1 MIRSIKFKFILVV
14 MISYSL
20 VMGIIVGGINI
31 YTHYQMV
38 KRYDQILEIIVENSG
53 SIPEVSSDKNKKKEF
68 FTEFTYD
75 FDLTSESKFEIRY
88 FIVRID
94 EDGDVLSADI
104 SHISSVTE
112 EDAKMYAAGALL
124 RLREKGTIDNFR
136 YIVTKKESEDVI
148 CFVDMYQNIQNVEYI
163 LRMSILLYIL
173 LFLIMLIILLFLSD
187 KIVRPAIEN
196 MEKQKQFITDAGHEL
211 KTPLAV
217 ISADA
222 DVLELMHGK
231 SEWIDSIRN
240 QTIQMNELVKRLLFL
255 SKMEEGYEVVMKEM
269 NISSL
274 VKDTTE
280 RISPIAVSQ
289 NKKVE
294 MHLQDNLFIKA
305 DAYSIEHLVSVL
317 TENALKYSDEGGTII
332 VKLYKLRRSIHLEVW
347 NSGQL
352 ADEKNA
358 DRLFDRFYRPDS
370 SRNSETGGHGIGLS
384 MAKAVVISHKGKI
397 SARNDKER
405 KMVVFSVVLP
415 L

>member
-136 YIVTKKESEDVI
+136 YIVTKKGKNIE
-148 CFVDMYQNIQNVEYI
+148 VDPT
-163 LRMSILLYIL
+163 
-173 LFLIMLIILLFLSD
+173 FG
-187 KIVRPAIEN
+187 IE
-196 MEKQKQFITDAGHEL
+196 
-211 KTPLAV
+211 
-217 ISADA
+217 
-222 DVLELMHGK
+222 
-231 SEWIDSIRN
+231 
-240 QTIQMNELVKRLLFL
+240 
-255 SKMEEGYEVVMKEM
+255 
-269 NISSL
+269 
-274 VKDTTE
+274 
-280 RISPIAVSQ
+280 
-289 NKKVE
+289 
-294 MHLQDNLFIKA
+294 
-305 DAYSIEHLVSVL
+305 
-317 TENALKYSDEGGTII
+317 
-332 VKLYKLRRSIHLEVW
+332 
-347 NSGQL
+347 
-352 ADEKNA
+352 
-358 DRLFDRFYRPDS
+358 
-370 SRNSETGGHGIGLS
+370 
-384 MAKAVVISHKGKI
+384 
-397 SARNDKER
+397 
-405 KMVVFSVVLP
+405 
-415 L
+415 

>member
-14 MISYSL
+14 MISYTF
-20 VMGIIVGGINI
+20 VMGIIVGGINV
-31 YTHYQMV
+31 YTHYQMI
-38 KRYDQILEIIVENSG
+38 KRYDQILEMIEKNSG
-53 SIPEVSSDKNKKKEF
+53 SIPEANSEKDKKKEF
-68 FTEFTYD
+68 LTEFTYE

-94 EDGDVLSADI
+94 SDGDVLSTDLT
-104 SHISSVTE
+104 HISSVTE
-112 EDAKMYAAGALL
+112 DEAKLYAAQALL
-124 RLREKGTIDNFR
+124 RLRDKGTVDNFR
-136 YIVTKKESEDVI
+136 YLITSEDSEDVI

-163 LRMSILLYIL
+163 LRMSILLFIL
-173 LFLIMLIILLFLSD
+173 LFLLMLIVLLVLSD

-222 DVLELMHGK
+222 DVLELVHGK

-255 SKMEEGYEVVMKEM
+255 SKMEEGYEVVLKEM

-294 MHLQDNLFIKA
+294 IDVQDDLVIKA

-317 TENALKYSDEGGTII
+317 TENALKYSDEGGTIL
-332 VKLYKLRRSIHLEVW
+332 VKLYKLRRSVHLEVW

-397 SARNDKER
+397 SARNDKDK

-415 L
+415 M